1 MNLYVFFTC
10 FFKASGFMFC
20 YCQILSV
27 IQVSHRGRELLG
39 EVDNAIVGS
48 SGFTDIID
56 LTEDLE

>member
-1 MNLYVFFTC
+1 MC
-10 FFKASGFMFC
+10 C

-39 EVDNAIVGS
+39 EVDNAIAGS
-48 SGFTDIID
+48 SGLTDIID